1 MIWLAG
7 LPVIWWVA
15 ILLADAIQPGRNL
28 FELMEVLTEKLNHPF
43 QFHYT
48 EYTIKSM
55 LVCTLLYAAGI
66 GIFYSS
72 QKNYRRGEEHGSAR
86 WGDAR
91 QICKKYSKKPYSQ
104 NILLT
109 QNFRISLDTHKHRRC
124 LNILVVGG
132 SGAGKSRGFAL
143 PNIMQCCCSMV
154 ITDPKAELLRKT
166 GGLLEKKGYEVRVF
180 DLINPDTSFCYN
192 PFKYVHDDKDV
203 LRLISNLI
211 QNTTPKGS
219 QSSDPFWEKSETALL
234 QALMLYLLHE
244 APPEEQNFAMIMEM
258 LGSAQVKEEDEDYES
273 PLDILFDRLEMRDAD
288 SIAVKQYH
296 IYKQA
301 AGKTAKSILISVG
314 VRLAAFNLPQIAK
327 LTNTDE
333 LDLSSMG
340 ERKVALF
347 CCIPDADTSLNYL
360 VGMIY
365 SQLFQTLY
373 YMADRVHGGALPVP
387 VNCIMDEFPN
397 VSLPNEFEKILATCR
412 SRSIYCS
419 IIIQNMS
426 QLKALFK
433 DSWESLVGNC
443 DEFLYLGGNEKET
456 HKYVSELL
464 GKETIDTNTYGQTKG
479 KSGSYS
485 TNFQQSGRELLQ
497 PDEVR
502 MLDNQNALLF
512 IRGERPILDAKY
524 DLMKHPNIRYTEDG
538 GAGPFNYAKAPLAHD
553 DFTFDETRYDDY
565 ELLLD
570 EDIIGELF

>member
-91 QICKKYSKKPYSQ
+91 QICKKYSQKPYSQ

-192 PFKYVHDDKDV
+192 PFEYVHDDKDV

-273 PLDILFDRLEMRDAD
+273 PLDILFDRLEMRDPD

-553 DFTFDETRYDDY
+553 DFMFDETRYDDY
-565 ELLLD
+565 ELILD